1 MRAFIGAHGRA
12 TLLSG
17 SLLLGVVAIALL
29 ANTGKT
35 TAPTLQAIKP
45 VGLPSSPPAMSAAPP
60 APAKPKPA
68 VLTATPGGAPTTLP
82 TPTVAQ
88 MIGQEVM
95 VRMTGLYP
103 DAELLARIR
112 HGQVGGV
119 ILYGENISTSSQVHA
134 LVAMLQHAATVG
146 HDPRLL
152 ISTDQEG
159 GQVRRLPW
167 VGPSVSQQQMGADGA
182 STSMAEGEET
192 GRGLRADGVNVNLA
206 PVLDVARSSSDFIW
220 QEGRGFGM
228 SAAVVANSAVPF
240 ARGLQRERV
249 AATAK
254 HFPGDG
260 GALIDTDNEMQKI
273 DADASDLTP
282 YRYAIAAGVAM
293 IMVTTAVYPN
303 LDPSGLPAALSPTI
317 ITGLLRKQ
325 MGYQGLIITDD
336 LQRPTGYSTATAAV
350 LAAQAGANI
359 ILVLTSEGGGV
370 TAYKA
375 MLAAARSGRIP
386 SGTVANSYDQVLNL
400 KQQLDGSA

>member
-1 MRAFIGAHGRA
+1 
-12 TLLSG
+12 
-17 SLLLGVVAIALL
+17 
-29 ANTGKT
+29 
-35 TAPTLQAIKP
+35 
-45 VGLPSSPPAMSAAPP
+45 
-60 APAKPKPA
+60 
-68 VLTATPGGAPTTLP
+68 
-82 TPTVAQ
+82 

-103 DAELLARIR
+103 DAGLLARIR

-119 ILYGENISTSSQVHA
+119 ILYGANISSPAQVRT
-134 LVAMLQHAATVG
+134 LVGMLQRAATVG
-146 HDPRLL
+146 HNLPVL

-167 VGPSVSQQQMGADGA
+167 VGPSLTQEQMGADGP
-182 STSMAEGEET
+182 STSMAEGEAT
-192 GRGLRADGVNVNLA
+192 GRGLRADGVDVDLA
-206 PVLDVARSSSDFIW
+206 PVLDVARSSNDFIW

-240 ARGLQRERV
+240 ARGLQQQGV
-249 AATAK
+249 AATVK

-260 GALIDTDNEMQKI
+260 GATIDTDNAMQKI
-273 DADASDLTP
+273 EVDASDLTP
-282 YRYAIAAGVAM
+282 YRYAIAAGVEM

-303 LDPSGLPAALSPTI
+303 LDPSGRPAALSPTI
-317 ITGLLRKQ
+317 IQGLLRNR

-359 ILVLTSEGGGV
+359 ILVSTSEGGGV
-370 TAYKA
+370 TAYQA

-386 SGTVANSYDQVLNL
+386 RATVANSYDQVWNL
-400 KQQLDGSA
+400 KQQLDGGA

>member
-1 MRAFIGAHGRA
+1 
-12 TLLSG
+12 
-17 SLLLGVVAIALL
+17 
-29 ANTGKT
+29 
-35 TAPTLQAIKP
+35 
-45 VGLPSSPPAMSAAPP
+45 
-60 APAKPKPA
+60 
-68 VLTATPGGAPTTLP
+68 
-82 TPTVAQ
+82 

-192 GRGLRADGVNVNLA
+192 GRGLRADGVDVNLA